1 MTTTILLGVDPGNG
15 SVKLYGPHGGVQLP
29 ASVAADTQSGLG
41 GSPVIRAA
49 GLTLGKPPLHVR
61 TTGGAFYLGLGA
73 HDWGRPVENMDHE
86 RFTGTPEM
94 RALVYGALSQYLE
107 LVKAKAEA
115 ESLDLNLT
123 LTIGLPIEALTGE
136 EEAVKAT
143 AAAVRRWT
151 EGAHAWEADGRAYAV
166 TVQGVTVTLQP
177 AGALYDYLLDDT
189 GAFIPGRKAHFG
201 AEIGVISIGMNTLEV
216 LLTRAGKIVPG
227 ETHGAR
233 LGVRRLLELCNP
245 GELYTLGELD
255 GQLRT
260 GKLDVSTA
268 LPIWASEVMGLL
280 ERRWGAKH
288 RRFAAVIL
296 VGGGVKL
303 LRQQLALRFSGKAYI
318 PDDPVLATA
327 CGLHKFTL
335 LGQGKRRG
343 ELAGRQATQGEP

>member
-1 MTTTILLGVDPGNG
+1 MTTAIPLGVDPGNG
-15 SVKLYGPHGGVQLP
+15 AIKIYGPHGGVQLP
-29 ASVAADTQSGLG
+29 ASVAADTQNGLG
-41 GSPVIRAA
+41 GSHVIRAA
-49 GLTLGKPPLHVR
+49 GLTLSKPPLHVR
-61 TTGGAFYLGLGA
+61 TAGGAFYLGLGA

-94 RALVYGALSQYLE
+94 CALVYGALSQYLE
-107 LVKAKAEA
+107 LVAAKAEA

-123 LTIGLPIEALTGE
+123 IGLPIEALTGA

-143 AAAVRRWT
+143 ATAVRRWI
-151 EGAHAWEADGRAYAV
+151 EGAHAWEADGKTYAV
-166 TVQGVTVTLQP
+166 TVQSVTVTLQP
-177 AGALYDYLLDDT
+177 AGALYDYLLDET
-189 GAFIPGRKAHFG
+189 GVFIPGRKAHFG

-260 GKLDVSTA
+260 GKLDVSIA

-296 VGGGVKL
+296 VGGGVRL

-327 CGLHKFTL
+327 CGLHKFTRL
-335 LGQGKRRG
+335 SLGKRRT
-343 ELAGRQATQGEP
+343 ELAGRQAGPGAA